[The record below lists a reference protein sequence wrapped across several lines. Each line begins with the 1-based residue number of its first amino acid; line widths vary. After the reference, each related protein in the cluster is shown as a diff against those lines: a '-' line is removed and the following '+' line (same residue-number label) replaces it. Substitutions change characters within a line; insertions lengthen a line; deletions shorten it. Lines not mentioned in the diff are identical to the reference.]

1 MATSNSIDVSKY
13 IDFNYLGFQS
23 NPSLNLLYPF
33 VLTGTNAIKNVIKM
47 FLMSQKGDYG
57 RNLNKGGPLF
67 SIIGKEMSDANR
79 KNIVQRLNDALAIY
93 TNIVISTI
101 DVRADN
107 INKKWVVSI
116 VFSDTFNKF
125 VDTIN
130 FSIAA

>member
-1 MATSNSIDVSKY
+1 
-13 IDFNYLGFQS
+13 
-23 NPSLNLLYPF
+23 
-33 VLTGTNAIKNVIKM
+33 
-47 FLMSQKGDYG
+47 MSQKGDYG